1 MTDRAQADGPRTV
14 TVRGR
19 RFAVADDKPTFWDK
33 AEAGQW
39 EPETLAALEGAV
51 IAGCDVLDIGAW
63 VGPTVLYSGALGAG
77 RIVAVEADPRAL
89 ELLRDNLAANPE
101 LAARVE
107 VVAAAASPD
116 GAPVRLGAA
125 RKRGDSMSSALL
137 AASAD
142 VWEAPGVTP
151 AALLGRLDGKAP
163 LVVKID
169 IEGGEYALLPALAA
183 ALPDRC
189 RTLLVAFHP
198 ALLAAAAVGHAEIAR
213 RTQVAFDALSGFVP
227 TLLEDAPPTGGDAR
241 EMAENRNV
249 TVLFRR
255 PGDGDRPNRA

>member
-1 MTDRAQADGPRTV
+1 MIHRRDADGPRTV
-14 TVRGR
+14 SMRGR
-19 RFAVADDKPTFWDK
+19 RFVVADDKPTFWDK

-39 EPETLAALEGAV
+39 EPETLAALEDAV
-51 IAGCDVLDIGAW
+51 TAGCDVLDIGAW
-63 VGPTVLYSGALGAG
+63 VGPTVLFSGALGAG

-89 ELLRDNLAANPE
+89 ELLRGNLAANPD
-101 LAARVE
+101 LAARVT

-116 GAPVRLGAA
+116 GAPVKLGAA

-137 AASAD
+137 SASAD

-151 AALLGRLDGKAP
+151 AALFAELDGEAP

-183 ALPDRC
+183 ILPERC
-189 RTLLVAFHP
+189 RKLLVAFHP
-198 ALLAAAAVGHAEIAR
+198 ALLAAAGVGDAEVAR
-213 RTQVAFDALSGFVP
+213 RTRAAFEALSWFVP
-227 TLLEDAPPTGGDAR
+227 TLLEDAPLPGASAR
-241 EMAENRNV
+241 DVAETRNV

-255 PGDGDRPNRA
+255 PGDPGQPNRG